1 MRYVAASVAGLAL
14 AFAPLAAAKDGL
26 VFPRHSAHVGDRL
39 TLSTTRMGHP
49 VGLVVYLMP
58 LAASPKWWPTYQA
71 YAPARGKP
79 PTLRAAI
86 RLGQVSRW
94 GSTGGRLQ
102 FRVPQVSP
110 GRYVLGYWCVPCST
124 HWTSALPNYQPN
136 PFGILRVSR

>member
-1 MRYVAASVAGLAL
+1 VKHVAASVAGLAL
-14 AFAPLAAAKDGL
+14 VFVPLANAKDGL
-26 VFPRHSAHVGDRL
+26 LFPRHTAHAGESI
-39 TLSTTRMGHP
+39 TLSAAWMDDRDGTII
-49 VGLVVYLMP
+49 YLMP

-71 YAPARGKP
+71 YAPAKGKP

-86 RLGQVSRW
+86 RLGRVSRW

-102 FRVPQVSP
+102 FRLPQLAP

-136 PFGILRVSR
+136 PFGILRVRP